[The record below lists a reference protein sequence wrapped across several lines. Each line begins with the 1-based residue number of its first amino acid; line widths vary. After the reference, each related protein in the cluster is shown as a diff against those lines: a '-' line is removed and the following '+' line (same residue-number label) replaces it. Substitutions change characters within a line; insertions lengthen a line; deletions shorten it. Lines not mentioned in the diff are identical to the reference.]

1 MLLLAGFESAVLNVL
16 WLLGGYFSLLGVWHF
31 SGCSDEAISILPSM
45 PVCGLGRLGFLAGE
59 MCVAEV
65 LGAI

>member
-1 MLLLAGFESAVLNVL
+1 LLLLACFESAVLNVL
-16 WLLGGYFSLLGVWHF
+16 WLLGGYFLAVGMWHF
-31 SGCSDEAISILPSM
+31 SGHSDEPSSILPST